1 MSPHPNQPQSDDPDD
16 FFAHTRMSLGDHIE
30 ELRIALWKAIKWFG
44 IMMIGGFFLAQYALD
59 FIAKPIAQQM
69 AILHNNRVK
78 ETEKNLRKEEQS
90 PGGGELKNLN
100 DPRPIQLL
108 FPKGDTGKVFG
119 FQVPADEADI
129 MVPITVYLKPLEWV
143 MVTSSASNELNQTN
157 VLSTLSATEAFMIWM
172 KVGMYCGFVLAS
184 PMIFYQIWMFIGA
197 GLYPQEK
204 KLVHV
209 YLPFSITLFLAGVAL
224 CEFIVL
230 PIGIHYLLSFN
241 EWLGF
246 RPDLRLSEWL
256 SFAIM
261 MPVIF
266 GVCFQLP
273 LVMFFLCRLGIVSVE
288 TYISKWRMVI
298 FILLV
303 ASGLLSV
310 SPDPFS
316 MMAMA
321 IPMWILY
328 LLGIALCKYM
338 PQDKPDIE
346 VPDPEDMVEV

>member
-1 MSPHPNQPQSDDPDD
+1 MSPRQQTMDDADD

-30 ELRIALWKAIKWFG
+30 ELRGAMWRAIKWFG
-44 IMMIGGFFLAQYALD
+44 IMMIVGFCVAQYALD
-59 FIAKPIAQQM
+59 FIAKPVEREMKRLRQE
-69 AILHNNRVK
+69 RR
-78 ETEKNLRKEEQS
+78 EKVAAELEEQARTGTG
-90 PGGGELKNLN
+90 P
-100 DPRPIQLL
+100 LL
-108 FPKGDTGKVFG
+108 EQFQPKVIEGTVTRGQF
-119 FQVPADEADI
+119 E
-129 MVPITVYLKPLEWV
+129 PITGIKLNEAEANQTFPITITINPLKEAL
-143 MVTSSASNELNQTN
+143 VTDAARDYINKTNEL
-157 VLSTLSATEAFMIWM
+157 VTLSATEAFMIWM

-184 PMIFYQIWMFIGA
+184 PMIFYQIWMFVGA
-197 GLYPQEK
+197 GLYPHEK

-209 YLPFSITLFLAGVAL
+209 YMPFSVLLFLSGVSL
-224 CEFIVL
+224 CEFVVL
-230 PIGIHYLLSFN
+230 PVGIRYLLSFN

-266 GVCFQLP
+266 GICFQLP
-273 LVMFFLCRLGIVSVE
+273 LVMFFLDRLGIVTVE
-288 TYISKWRMVI
+288 TYIAKWRMVI
-298 FILLV
+298 FVLLV
-303 ASGLLSV
+303 ASGLLQV

-328 LLGIALCKYM
+328 VLGILLCKYA
-338 PQDKPDIE
+338 PREEPDIE